1 AKRELVV
8 LSNKAEVV
16 GYAAAG
22 RGESRVRVGCAA
34 DEESGTALNHERHVA
49 GNGRV
54 TVHPDFLRTEF
65 RIGTNAMHRS
75 AIYRDTKG
83 IHRVGAYQV
92 STSHGKRLRQI
103 IASGFIY
110 GREDVLRNAVWA
122 LHVVQRCHVSAEDR
136 VLARYLIVNFADHL

>member
-1 AKRELVV
+1 MV

-54 TVHPDFLRTEF
+54 TVHSDFLRTEL
-65 RIGTNAMHRS
+65 RIGSNAMHRRS
-75 AIYRDTKG
+75 IYRDTKRV
-83 IHRVGAYQV
+83 HRVRADQV
-92 STSHGKRLRQI
+92 GTSQGKRLCEI
-103 IASGFIY
+103 VASGFIY
-110 GREDVLRNAVWA
+110 GRKDVL
-122 LHVVQRCHVSAEDR
+122 
-136 VLARYLIVNFADHL
+136 